1 MDLTGSSTG
10 SSTGSLAG
18 SSTGS
23 VTKSEPYL
31 WLHLAG
37 IAAVPLCLVLCLA
50 GWRASVGL
58 PAWLV
63 LLLVALVGIGP
74 VVWMQWQRPFCIFSL
89 VVLAVKPEQLSENQR
104 RILAQFK
111 APLGKMITA
120 VVVGLALVILWQLS
134 QWAPGVRPVQFAGGS
149 LGGLLVAMVSFLLA
163 NLFLQVPA
171 SVLLVLLTP
180 DSKLMSPYPT
190 AKISQDFTVIG
201 LRVKQILP
209 IATATGISV
218 PAQPAEFVADQPI
231 VEQRVN
237 PVVESGGESGVELTE
252 PDSAVAPDVLSSSV
266 VEETVIEETVIE
278 ETITETP
285 VTETPVT
292 EVAKTSL
299 PVASL
304 EPSTSAKTQGS
315 PLISIAIPDHPE
327 QSIQNSQ
334 PEPTIIH
341 SLTELI
347 PSEVELMAAVEP
359 VTALRPIPQASQ
371 TIVTVNAPAH
381 DSVSG
386 SELISSLS
394 LEPAPEPAKPNVR
407 NTVVR
412 IL

>member
-1 MDLTGSSTG
+1 MDLTGNSAGNST
-10 SSTGSLAG
+10 G

-63 LLLVALVGIGP
+63 LLLVALAGIGP

-111 APLGKMITA
+111 APIGKITTA

-171 SVLLVLLTP
+171 SVLPVLLTP
-180 DSKLMSPYPT
+180 DSKLMPPYPT

-209 IATATGISV
+209 IATATVVSAV
-218 PAQPAEFVADQPI
+218 SAPVSAQPAGFVADRPI
-231 VEQRVN
+231 VEPKVH
-237 PVVESGGESGVELTE
+237 PVVESTES
-252 PDSAVAPDVLSSSV
+252 DSAVAPNVLSSSV
-266 VEETVIEETVIE
+266 LEEAVTEA
-278 ETITETP
+278 TETSFP
-285 VTETPVT
+285 I
-292 EVAKTSL
+292 
-299 PVASL
+299 ASL
-304 EPSTSAKTQGS
+304 ESAINAKTQGNL
-315 PLISIAIPDHPE
+315 LISIAIPESPE
-327 QSIQNSQ
+327 CSIQNSQ

-347 PSEVELMAAVEP
+347 PSAVEP
-359 VTALRPIPQASQ
+359 VAALRPIPQASQ
-371 TIVTVNAPAH
+371 TIVTVNAPAR
-381 DSVSG
+381 DSGNVLD
-386 SELISSLS
+386 LIP
-394 LEPAPEPAKPNVR
+394 EPAPDLNPEPTQPDVR

>member
-1 MDLTGSSTG
+1 MDLTGNST
-10 SSTGSLAG
+10 G

-63 LLLVALVGIGP
+63 LLLVALAGIGP

-111 APLGKMITA
+111 APIGKITTA

-171 SVLLVLLTP
+171 SVLPVLLTP
-180 DSKLMSPYPT
+180 DSKLMPPYPT

-209 IATATGISV
+209 IATATVVSAV
-218 PAQPAEFVADQPI
+218 SAPVSAQPAGFVADQLI
-231 VEQRVN
+231 VEPRVHS
-237 PVVESGGESGVELTE
+237 VVESVVESTE
-252 PDSAVAPDVLSSSV
+252 SDSAVAPNVLSSSV
-266 VEETVIEETVIE
+266 SEEAVTEA
-278 ETITETP
+278 TET
-285 VTETPVT
+285 
-292 EVAKTSL
+292 SF

-304 EPSTSAKTQGS
+304 ESAINAKTQGS
-315 PLISIAIPDHPE
+315 PLISIAIPESPE
-327 QSIQNSQ
+327 CSIQNSQ

-347 PSEVELMAAVEP
+347 PSAVEP
-359 VTALRPIPQASQ
+359 VAALSPIPQASQ
-371 TIVTVNAPAH
+371 TIVTINAPAR
-381 DSVSG
+381 DSGG
-386 SELISSLS
+386 SSALISSPS
-394 LEPAPEPAKPNVR
+394 LEPAPEPAKPNVQ

>member
-1 MDLTGSSTG
+1 MDLTG

-180 DSKLMSPYPT
+180 DSKLMPPYPT

-209 IATATGISV
+209 IATATVVSAV
-218 PAQPAEFVADQPI
+218 SAPVSAQPAGFVADQPI
-231 VEQRVN
+231 VEPRVH
-237 PVVESGGESGVELTE
+237 PVVESVVESTE
-252 PDSAVAPDVLSSSV
+252 PDSAVAPNVLSSSV
-266 VEETVIEETVIE
+266 LEEAVTEA
-278 ETITETP
+278 TET
-285 VTETPVT
+285 
-292 EVAKTSL
+292 SF
-299 PVASL
+299 PVAFL
-304 EPSTSAKTQGS
+304 ELSTNAKTQGS
-315 PLISIAIPDHPE
+315 PLISIAIPESPE
-327 QSIQNSQ
+327 CSIQNSQ

-347 PSEVELMAAVEP
+347 PSAVET
-359 VTALRPIPQASQ
+359 VAALRPIPQASQ
-371 TIVTVNAPAH
+371 TIVTVNAPAR
-381 DSVSG
+381 DSGGG
-386 SELISSLS
+386 SDLI
-394 LEPAPEPAKPNVR
+394 PAPAPAPDPTQPDVR